1 MISDSRYFGLRCLL
15 QGLMPQTGACI
26 KLQLFNRVVAESDLS
41 SKGGLYTAV
50 LYEVN
55 LHKN

>member
-1 MISDSRYFGLRCLL
+1 
-15 QGLMPQTGACI
+15 MPQPGACI
-26 KLQLFNRVVAESDLS
+26 KLQLFNKIVADSDHS
-41 SKGGLYTAV
+41 SKASLYTAGV

>member
-1 MISDSRYFGLRCLL
+1 
-15 QGLMPQTGACI
+15 MPQTGACT
-26 KLQLFNRVVAESDLS
+26 KLQLFNKIVAESDHS